1 MDFKEKAEL
10 FNDFFTMQYSLVN
23 NNSELP
29 LVLAKKWY
37 FPRLSFQANDI
48 LKIIR
53 NLNRD
58 KAHGHSI

>member
-29 LVLAKKWY
+29 LVLTKKWY